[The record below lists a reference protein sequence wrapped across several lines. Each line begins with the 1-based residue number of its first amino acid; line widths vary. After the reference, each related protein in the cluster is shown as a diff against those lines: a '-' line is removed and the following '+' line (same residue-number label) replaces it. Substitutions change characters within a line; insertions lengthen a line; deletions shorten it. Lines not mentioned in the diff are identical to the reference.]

1 MAVKVTK
8 FPFFLFEYI
17 EKFFNISDNE
27 LREIDNNQRIIREE
41 IKNDLSEQGSYSKNP
56 NIPRAIRGS
65 GASDTSR
72 KGDNINTKLN
82 SLKVTPRQKNNKGWD
97 HDDRFHKDYE

>member
-1 MAVKVTK
+1 M
-8 FPFFLFEYI
+8 
-17 EKFFNISDNE
+17 
-27 LREIDNNQRIIREE
+27 
-41 IKNDLSEQGSYSKNP
+41 SEGSYSKNP

-65 GASDTSR
+65 GALDKSR

-82 SLKVTPRQKNNKGWD
+82 SKISPRQKNKGWD